1 MIIGPSTS
9 TEDTRRVIDILVS
22 HNNLHTP
29 ATTRGPF
36 CLVVRDE
43 CAVVVGGAVGW
54 TAQRWCYVDTP
65 SGRRSICKHR

>member
-29 ATTRGPF
+29 ATTSCAMSARLSSVGP
-36 CLVVRDE
+36 
-43 CAVVVGGAVGW
+43 
-54 TAQRWCYVDTP
+54 
-65 SGRRSICKHR
+65 